1 MIVDSS
7 KDDIIIQPIEW
18 ISNNQNYKEV
28 YEEYPGKNTSRKFVI
43 RAFGCTEDGRSVSVN
58 IMNFTPFFYL
68 SYPDFLDKN
77 DGQQL
82 LSKIKQICSEQG
94 KEWHT
99 KSIVNWEII
108 QKRQLYG
115 YSNLEFKNYFKIVF
129 NNSDSMSVISRA
141 IIESGNNGKYGEVY
155 TKPIRIKNKSVSL
168 QVYESNLN
176 PMLKFYHISDIR
188 PHNWIKISAG

>member
-1 MIVDSS
+1 MIIDSS

-28 YEEYPGKNTSRKFVI
+28 FEEYPGKSTARKFVM

-68 SYPDFLDKN
+68 SYPDFLEKN
-77 DGQQL
+77 DAPQL

-115 YSNLEFKNYFKIVF
+115 YSNLQFNYFQQIIRTWSAKTKTRQF
-129 NNSDSMSVISRA
+129 TFTKNSTGTRR
-141 IIESGNNGKYGEVY
+141 N
-155 TKPIRIKNKSVSL
+155 
-168 QVYESNLN
+168 
-176 PMLKFYHISDIR
+176 
-188 PHNWIKISAG
+188 